1 MSFKRL
7 ITLVIAL
14 FALAF
19 MLSLVLATTGGTRT
33 SDGFAVATTAPS
45 RGHFAY
51 RVMVNTRLRGGLI
64 LKRGDRVV
72 CRNPGRW
79 LAVTLPAP
87 NNSRV
92 MRAKAQIVSARS
104 IVRLTVTKSIVTGRG
119 VITCTRLRS

>member
-7 ITLVIAL
+7 IALVIAL
-14 FALAF
+14 FAIAF
-19 MLSLVLATTGGTRT
+19 TLLLLLATTGGTRT
-33 SDGFAVATTAPS
+33 PDGVAVRDVAS

-64 LKRGDRVV
+64 LLRGDRVL

-87 NNSRV
+87 NTSRV
-92 MRAKAQIVSARS
+92 MRAKAQIVLPRS
-104 IVRLTVTKSIVTGRG
+104 VVLLTATKSIVTGRG
-119 VITCTRLRS
+119 VITRRRSRS